1 MALTDTR
8 LRTLKPE
15 PGKTDRLV
23 ADGNGLYIRV
33 RAGEGKISRTWQF
46 RRRET
51 GALTITTLGTYPGLP
66 ILEARRKALE
76 LATKRSVY
84 SPTVEEAVKQWM
96 RERVEP
102 THRKPELVR
111 GYVDRAILPA
121 IGSRRVRDIEPSE
134 IADAIRA
141 YRDHAGKSAK
151 AREGGRAAGRGL
163 LVIVKGF
170 FRYAVACGWLRQSP
184 ASELTAA
191 MLGAPLSD
199 RTRVLSDDEIRSVM
213 TLDGS
218 QGPVLRFLLGTGL
231 RLGEAF
237 NGHREG
243 QYWIVPCQVSKNQR
257 EHRVW
262 LSELALAQLEQQ
274 PWAARRSFV
283 QHWVTDN
290 AGGWTCHDLRRT
302 FSTRLN
308 EAPPKGLGV
317 PPHIVEKL
325 LNHTLGGVLA
335 VYNRADYDAERRH
348 ALEAWSTWLRGL
360 TVTQPAD
367 VVSLR
372 QVSQQAA

>member
-1 MALTDTR
+1 
-8 LRTLKPE
+8 
-15 PGKTDRLV
+15 
-23 ADGNGLYIRV
+23 
-33 RAGEGKISRTWQF
+33 
-46 RRRET
+46 
-51 GALTITTLGTYPGLP
+51 
-66 ILEARRKALE
+66 
-76 LATKRSVY
+76 
-84 SPTVEEAVKQWM
+84 M

-141 YRDHAGKSAK
+141 YRDRAGKSAK
-151 AREGGRAAGRGL
+151 GREGGRAAGRAL
-163 LVIVKGF
+163 LTIVKGL
-170 FRYAVACGWLRQSP
+170 FRYAVASGWLRHSP

-199 RTRVLSDDEIRSVM
+199 RTRVLSNDEIRSVM
-213 TLDGS
+213 TLDGP
-218 QGPVLRFLLGTGL
+218 QGPMLRFLLATGL
-231 RLGEAF
+231 RLGEVF

-243 QYWIVPCQVSKNQR
+243 QYWVVPPSASKNQR
-257 EHRVW
+257 EHRVR
-262 LSELALAQLEQQ
+262 LSELALAQLEQH
-274 PWAARRSFV
+274 PWAVRRSFV

-317 PPHIVEKL
+317 APHIVEKM
-325 LNHTLGGVLA
+325 LNHTLGGVMA
-335 VYNRADYDAERRH
+335 VYNHAEYDDERRQ
-348 ALEAWSTWLRGL
+348 AFEAWSTWLKGQ
-360 TVTQPAD
+360 VETQPAD

-372 QVSQQAA
+372 QVSQAA